1 MSAFAQ
7 RNNFKNM
14 PQKWTWRWHVV
25 CCCLSASASADKT
38 QKIKLALAQR
48 YSMIL
53 LQNYRGS
60 AISGHD
66 FPVLIVSQQRSLTLA
81 MIFTE
86 NYGHV
91 LNYE

>member
-1 MSAFAQ
+1 
-7 RNNFKNM
+7 
-14 PQKWTWRWHVV
+14 
-25 CCCLSASASADKT
+25 
-38 QKIKLALAQR
+38 
-48 YSMIL
+48 MIL

-66 FPVLIVSQQRSLTLA
+66 FAVLIVSQQRSLTLA